1 MFPPR
6 SACTAIR
13 AKKEDRV
20 QIRQS
25 PRSLFR
31 HTVLEGSKRE
41 TQIHTHPHAARK
53 KSGFFFLLLLFWV
66 TGLLNEKADHQN
78 GLDSFDEKIVCFS
91 FSLKLT

>member
-41 TQIHTHPHAARK
+41 TQIHTRTQLEK
-53 KSGFFFLLLLFWV
+53 KKWIFFLLLLFWV